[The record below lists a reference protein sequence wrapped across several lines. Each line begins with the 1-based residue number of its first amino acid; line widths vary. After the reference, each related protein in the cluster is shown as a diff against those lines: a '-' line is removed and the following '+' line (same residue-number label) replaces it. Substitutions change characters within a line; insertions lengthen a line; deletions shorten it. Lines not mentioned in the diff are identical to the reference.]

1 MTHDPLIE
9 DAASLRTKDAQSVC
23 TTDTASVCTTD
34 TAAAAPP
41 SAPQHAQAR
50 GGFPLLTDAIDESS
64 VSLFEEN
71 LRRGAKPAAEWMCG
85 IEFEL
90 FGYDAR
96 RGGRLARL
104 NPAQVQGVLAGFA
117 PSSDDLVYE
126 GSTIVEANAG
136 QMNRLT
142 VEPGGQI
149 EFSGAP
155 QRKLAD
161 VEREV
166 VRYLARLREIAEAEN
181 FVFLA
186 AGFDPLRTIDEQSW
200 FPKMR
205 YDVMRPYLAKR
216 GARAWDMMTRTC
228 AVQANLDYGTEED
241 LARKFLVGNR
251 LAPISTAIF
260 ANSPFEN
267 GRPSGYKSTRAAA
280 WLATDDDRTGIAP
293 PALCEQTFSPA
304 AFIAYA
310 LEVPMLFAQRGG
322 RYTDA
327 PTGMKFADFLARRD
341 DTPAHDTPAH
351 DAHGDDT
358 HTHDAHGDT
367 ASGHDAH
374 GDTASGHDAHGDTAR
389 ADDALS
395 PVFGDWADHLTT
407 IFTDARLK
415 QHIEL
420 RSADC
425 GSLAHA
431 LAFQA
436 YWKGLLYCPDA
447 LAGALSLAPALDA
460 ANAFELR
467 AAVAR
472 DALQARAAGV
482 NVLALAKESI
492 ALAVEGLR
500 RVAPEELPYLDP
512 LRQQVV
518 ADELSPAD
526 ILLGNWHG
534 SWHASMPRVFE
545 YLRIA

>member
-1 MTHDPLIE
+1 MTHDQLIE
-9 DAASLRTKDAQSVC
+9 EPPDGCGPGDASARPVADAHASGR
-23 TTDTASVCTTD
+23 
-34 TAAAAPP
+34 
-41 SAPQHAQAR
+41 
-50 GGFPLLTDAIDESS
+50 FPLLTDAIDESS
-64 VSLFEEN
+64 APLFEEN
-71 LRRGAKPAAEWMCG
+71 LRRGAKPAAEWVCG

-96 RGGRLARL
+96 RDGRIARL

-126 GSTIVEANAG
+126 GRTVVEANAG

-142 VEPGGQI
+142 VEPGGQV

-155 QRKLAD
+155 QRKLSD

-166 VRYLARLREIAEAEN
+166 TRYLARLHEIAEAEN
-181 FVFLA
+181 FVFLSV
-186 AGFDPLRTIDEQSW
+186 GFDPLCAIDRQHW

-205 YDVMRPYLAKR
+205 YDVMRPYLATR

-228 AVQANLDYGTEED
+228 AVQTNLDYGAEDD

-251 LAPISTAIF
+251 LAPITTAIF

-267 GRPSGYKSTRAAA
+267 GGPSGYKSTRAAA
-280 WLATDDDRTGIAP
+280 WLSTDDDRSGISP
-293 PALCEQTFSPA
+293 PALRENSFSPA
-304 AFIAYA
+304 AFVAYA
-310 LEVPMLFAQRGG
+310 LDVPMLFAQRAGS
-322 RYTDA
+322 YTDA
-327 PTGMKFADFLARRD
+327 PTGMKFGDFLAR
-341 DTPAHDTPAH
+341 
-351 DAHGDDT
+351 G
-358 HTHDAHGDT
+358 
-367 ASGHDAH
+367 SG
-374 GDTASGHDAHGDTAR
+374 
-389 ADDALS
+389 ALT

-415 QHIEL
+415 QHLEL

-447 LAGALSLAPALDA
+447 LSQALRLAPDLNREDAHAL
-460 ANAFELR
+460 R
-467 AAVAR
+467 SAVAR
-472 DALQARAAGV
+472 DALAARAAGID
-482 NVLALAKESI
+482 VLALAKESI

-500 RVAPEELPYLDP
+500 RIAPEELHYLDV
-512 LRQQVV
+512 LRQQVGT
-518 ADELSPAD
+518 DELSPAD
-526 ILLGNWHG
+526 ILLRNWHG

-545 YLRIA
+545 HLRIA

>member
-1 MTHDPLIE
+1 MTHDQLIE
-9 DAASLRTKDAQSVC
+9 DAKSVRATDAKSVC
-23 TTDTASVCTTD
+23 TTDATSIRTTDAASVRATD
-34 TAAAAPP
+34 TAAAPASSPP
-41 SAPQHAQAR
+41 EHAQAR

-96 RGGRLARL
+96 RGGNLARL

-166 VRYLARLREIAEAEN
+166 VRYLTRLREIAEAEN

-228 AVQANLDYGTEED
+228 AVQANLDYGTEDD

-280 WLATDDDRTGIAP
+280 WLATDADRTGIAP
-293 PALCEQTFSPA
+293 PALGEQTFSPA

-327 PTGMKFADFLARRD
+327 PTGMKFADFLAQADAAHKDAARAD
-341 DTPAHDTPAH
+341 DAHRNI
-351 DAHGDDT
+351 AHGDI
-358 HTHDAHGDT
+358 AHR
-367 ASGHDAH
+367 
-374 GDTASGHDAHGDTAR
+374 DTAR
-389 ADDALS
+389 ADDVLS

-436 YWKGLLYCPDA
+436 YWKGLLYCPEA

-518 ADELSPAD
+518 ADEVSPAD